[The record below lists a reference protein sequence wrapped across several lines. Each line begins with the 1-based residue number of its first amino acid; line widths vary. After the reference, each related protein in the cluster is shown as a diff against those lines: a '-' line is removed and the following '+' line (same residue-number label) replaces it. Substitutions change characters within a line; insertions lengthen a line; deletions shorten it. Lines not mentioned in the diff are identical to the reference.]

1 MGTLI
6 EQINELIG
14 VLEIV
19 DPEAAAALR
28 GGRTPEQVTF
38 AGPRQT
44 TESSLPYT
52 SGMAPGIAEIFPT
65 VQEIAPTVKDIAPHD
80 SILNPL
86 YVNLRSDSLIK
97 GIIYSEILG
106 MPVSR
111 RHRYRG

>member
-6 EQINELIG
+6 EQINELIS

-28 GGRTPEQVTF
+28 GSLTPEKVNF
-38 AGPRQT
+38 AGPRPAISVT
-44 TESSLPYT
+44 NMENTDLGNHSDASLR
-52 SGMAPGIAEIFPT
+52 
-65 VQEIAPTVKDIAPHD
+65 D
-80 SILNPL
+80 SITNPL
-86 YVNLRSDSLIK
+86 HMNIKRDNLMQ

-106 MPVSR
+106 KPVSR

>member
-6 EQINELIG
+6 EQINELIS

-28 GGRTPEQVTF
+28 GGLTPEKVNFGSQTPVRANTKVSRPAITVTN
-38 AGPRQT
+38 
-44 TESSLPYT
+44 TESTQAGNLSDASLR
-52 SGMAPGIAEIFPT
+52 
-65 VQEIAPTVKDIAPHD
+65 D
-80 SILNPL
+80 SITNPL
-86 YVNLRSDSLIK
+86 HMNIKRDNLMQ

-106 MPVSR
+106 KPVSR